1 MTRGYQSIPVSA
13 RQQGSAAVC
22 VQHSCQCM
30 DFRCK
35 QSFLEST
42 YAKYLL
48 NRDGT
53 PVGLA
58 NIAQNPISSLV
69 FEFPDS
75 LALVY
80 IT

>member
-1 MTRGYQSIPVSA
+1 
-13 RQQGSAAVC
+13 
-22 VQHSCQCM
+22 M
-30 DFRCK
+30 DIRCK